1 MALLSNL
8 FKGDVALEKCL
19 VSDPAHVKLGAS
31 GNHVGKIQKALI
43 LLDDAHIA
51 AEDLLAK
58 KYGQSTANSV
68 LGYKSKRRI
77 INFSYQKAADN
88 VVGKMTIAALDREMV
103 ALESRSVTR
112 PGCDGSVGAGGLG
125 IPVARLGFALRT
137 STDSRAVS
145 SIEDQIIPKSLSIIW
160 LTTAG
165 AAAQNST
172 LFKTLLPKAGDFVSQ
187 FGMLISHNGEG
198 APTIPSNDSIG
209 VDHVDAL
216 FLRKQ
221 AEKVASG
228 AANAL
233 RVIVC
238 PIRSEK
244 AFAFT
249 SGKGFDPSQPFQNYV
264 LINANKFRPDKCT
277 LIHEM
282 VHAATNLPE
291 AFHDSNLQSVF
302 SIGPDRTK
310 LRPEHAFALNNSF
323 FAG

>member
-1 MALLSNL
+1 MALLSRL

-51 AEDLLAK
+51 TEDLLAK
-58 KYGQSTANSV
+58 KYAQSTASAV
-68 LGYKSKRRI
+68 LAYKRKRRI
-77 INFSYQKAADN
+77 INLSYQKTPDS
-88 VVGKMTIAALDREMV
+88 VVGKMTIAALDREMA
-103 ALESRSVTR
+103 ALEVSSFARA
-112 PGCDGSVGAGGLG
+112 GCDDSIGGGGLG
-125 IPVARLGFALRT
+125 LPIARLGFALRG
-137 STDSRAVS
+137 SAFSS
-145 SIEDQIIPKSLSIIW
+145 IISIEDQIVPKTLSIIW

-165 AAAQNST
+165 AAAQNSA
-172 LFKTLLPKAGDFVSQ
+172 LFKSLLPKAGELVSQ
-187 FGMLISHNGEG
+187 FGMLISHNGENS
-198 APTIPSNDSIG
+198 PTIPTNDSIG
-209 VDHVDAL
+209 VDHLDAL

-221 AEKVASG
+221 AEKLTSG
-228 AANAL
+228 QPNKL

-238 PIRSEK
+238 QIRSEK

-249 SGKGFDPSQPFQNYV
+249 SGKGFDLTQPFENYI
-264 LINANKFRPDKCT
+264 LINSNKFRADRCT

-291 AFHDSNLQSVF
+291 EFHDSNTQSVF
-302 SIGPDRTK
+302 SIGPDRSK
-310 LRPEHAFALNNSF
+310 LRPEHALALNKAF